1 MKRHT
6 RWGLVEQRSVD
17 SALVTA
23 RWRSCSGLTTTAKS
37 TGRSRSRRM
46 GVALLVVDPAEPP
59 SALGAASAR
68 SFGAVSRGRCCCSGA
83 IVAGRGTCL
92 RRPPSS
98 PPRLR
103 HRAPRPH
110 LMSHRQAPKTAHAR
124 MQRAHARMQRAQA
137 PHGMEMY
144 DWVAAAR
151 LSAVA
156 TQRCIRPFRRAG
168 VCAETCSSLTTRAIP
183 PNRTL
188 TVRHDVTT
196 DWPAPLAGSH

>member
-59 SALGAASAR
+59 SALGIVSAQ
-68 SFGAVSRGRCCCSGA
+68 SFGAVVVGGAACCRQRRDR
-83 IVAGRGTCL
+83 AGRGTCL
-92 RRPPSS
+92 RHPPSS

-110 LMSHRQAPKTAHAR
+110 LMPLRQAPRSAQAR
-124 MQRAHARMQRAQA
+124 MQRAHATRARS
-137 PHGMEMY
+137 PWDG
-144 DWVAAAR
+144 DVR
-151 LSAVA
+151 LGCCGEALGRGHPAMHSAVPTRGGYA
-156 TQRCIRPFRRAG
+156 QRR
-168 VCAETCSSLTTRAIP
+168 
-183 PNRTL
+183 
-188 TVRHDVTT
+188 VR
-196 DWPAPLAGSH
+196 L

>member
-68 SFGAVSRGRCCCSGA
+68 SFGAVRRGRCCCSGA

-110 LMSHRQAPKTAHAR
+110 LMPLRQAPKTAHAR
-124 MQRAHARMQRAQA
+124 MQRAQCCSPWGCTIGSLRRGSR
-137 PHGMEMY
+137 P
-144 DWVAAAR
+144 WPPK
-151 LSAVA
+151 
-156 TQRCIRPFRRAG
+156 RCIGPSRRAG
-168 VCAETCSSLTTRAIP
+168 IMLLQR
-183 PNRTL
+183 R
-188 TVRHDVTT
+188 VR
-196 DWPAPLAGSH
+196 L